1 MAISSSTAFPVI
13 VSVPVKKLSGVRTT
27 NRRRSISAEAGHAL
41 EKLGHAIDYLTDEYV
56 HEGGTF
62 SRHDAKLQAVELLM
76 AINREVYFA
85 CPEVPTLGER
95 WRAWM
100 GLASH

>member
-1 MAISSSTAFPVI
+1 MALTHTTAFPVI
-13 VSVPVKKLSGVRTT
+13 ESIPVKTFPGVRTI
-27 NRRRSISAEAGHAL
+27 RRRRISPEAGRAL

-56 HEGGTF
+56 HEGGAF

-100 GLASH
+100 ELASR